1 MAKDDTVK
9 DMDGIRVELS
19 QPHFNAIEK
28 RLALSGG
35 TMLREIG
42 VDLANRFGTALQEIQ
57 ELRNKKAYAD
67 IRIEQANSNLSR
79 GEQDRDPL
87 DKLPTESQLE
97 YKSRLNKETEKA
109 KQRRVAEE
117 VSFMRAADAWLRETY
132 CTKKEENEKG
142 KLVPVPNTD
151 PNGQIISYGD
161 RIEMKR
167 GHLKKIW

>member
-42 VDLANRFGTALQEIQ
+42 VDLANRFGTTLREIQ

-67 IRIEQANSNLSR
+67 IRIEQQTSQLNNKD
-79 GEQDRDPL
+79 QDRDPL

-97 YKSRLNKETEKA
+97 YKTRLNKETEKVKERREIEIA
-109 KQRRVAEE
+109 K
-117 VSFMRAADAWLRETY
+117 FMRAADAWLRETY

-142 KLVPVPNTD
+142 KLVPVPNTN
-151 PNGQIISYGD
+151 PNGEIVSYGD